1 MSIYTGWLVYTI
13 GNLPNLLQ
21 LYKPSFLIDYDLY
34 VKFDTCYNNNNNFH
48 LLRSIEDMSQFYSLT
63 AEI

>member
-1 MSIYTGWLVYTI
+1 MSIYTEWLVYTI

-34 VKFDTCYNNNNNFH
+34 VKFDTYYNNNNNFH
-48 LLRSIEDMSQFYSLT
+48 LLISIEDMSQFYSLT